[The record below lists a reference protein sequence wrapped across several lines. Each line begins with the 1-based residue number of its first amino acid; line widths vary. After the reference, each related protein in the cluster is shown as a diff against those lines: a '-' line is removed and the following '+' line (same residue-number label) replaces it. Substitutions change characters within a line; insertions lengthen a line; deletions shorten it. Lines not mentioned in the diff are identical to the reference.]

1 MPEQMTLDTILDDKP
16 PVEAPPAEEVKV
28 ESDNAN
34 IRHQEKEEAAQG
46 RVRDE
51 TGKFVKK
58 DEVNAEVKA
67 EVKTEVKEPEKK
79 EPHKQ
84 DFSDKER
91 ALLAALQDERRKRQE
106 LERQSK
112 EVKKPDKP
120 FWEAPEDHF
129 KAVEEQ
135 HKSWEQKQ
143 NERETLNLLRVAELM
158 ARKEHPDF
166 DEKIEH
172 FGKMVQEIPGLHA
185 QWLQAPDPAE
195 FAYKTAKQQKDLQE
209 AGNIDT
215 LRENIRKE
223 ERLKVEA
230 ELKAK
235 EEKLKQE
242 RDALPGTL
250 SDARGT
256 KQQKTVWGGPTTLD
270 DVLKG

>member
-1 MPEQMTLDTILDDKP
+1 MSEQMSLDTILDEKP
-16 PVEAPPAEEVKV
+16 PVETVVEKPEKV

-34 IRHQEKEEAAQG
+34 IRHQEKEELAQG

-58 DEVNAEVKA
+58 E
-67 EVKTEVKEPEKK
+67 EVKTEAKEVKETKEPEKK
-79 EPHKQ
+79 EIKETPRQ
-84 DFSDKER
+84 EFSDKER

-106 LERQSK
+106 LERKQ
-112 EVKKPDKP
+112 EVKKPEKP
-120 FWEAPEDHF
+120 FWEEPEAHF
-129 KAVEEQ
+129 KAIEEQ

-143 NERETLNLLRVAELM
+143 AERETINLLRVSELM
-158 ARKEHPDF
+158 SRKEHSDF
-166 DEKIEH
+166 DQMIDH
-172 FGKMVQEIPGLHA
+172 FGRMVQEIPGLHA

-195 FAYKTAKQQKDLQE
+195 FAYKTAKQHRDLQE

-223 ERLKVEA
+223 ERLKVEQ

-235 EEKLKQE
+235 EEKLKKE
-242 RDALPGTL
+242 REDLPPTL

-256 KQQKTVWGGPTTLD
+256 KQQKTVWSGPTTLD

>member
-16 PVEAPPAEEVKV
+16 PVETVVEKPEKV

-34 IRHQEKEEAAQG
+34 IRHQEKEELAQG

-58 DEVNAEVKA
+58 EEVKKE
-67 EVKTEVKEPEKK
+67 EVKVEETKAPEKK
-79 EPHKQ
+79 EVIPPKQ
-84 DFSDKER
+84 EFSDKER

-106 LERQSK
+106 LEKRQ

-143 NERETLNLLRVAELM
+143 TERETVNLLRVSELM

-166 DEKIEH
+166 DEKIDH
-172 FGKMVQEIPGLHA
+172 FGRMVQEIPGLYN
-185 QWLQAPDPAE
+185 QWLQNPDPAE
-195 FAYKTAKQQKDLQE
+195 FAYKTAKQHKDLQE

-223 ERLKVEA
+223 ERLKVEQ
-230 ELKAK
+230 ELKSK
-235 EEKLKQE
+235 EEKLKKE
-242 RDALPGTL
+242 REDLPPTL

-256 KQQKTVWGGPTTLD
+256 KQQKTVWSGPTTLD